1 MAIRRK
7 DRPEYLAQLA
17 EVRQNTY
24 FGYGDK
30 VFAEAQKVGHPV
42 TYKEIYRVVSGQL
55 KSWEIL
61 NIIKTVLAEEI

>member
-7 DRPEYLAQLA
+7 DRPEYLVQLA

-24 FGYGDK
+24 FGYGEK
-30 VFAEAQKVGHPV
+30 VFAAAQKSGNQITH
-42 TYKEIYRVVSGQL
+42 KEIYRVVSGQL

-61 NIIKTVLAEEI
+61 NLIKAVLAEEI